1 MKVYRYAFVVIGCIG
16 LLLNG
21 IGAALI
27 IDSQQGGYSHR
38 SSDTALGIGVMLAIL
53 GPLVVAAGSV
63 FLALGRGR
71 SWKYG
76 LLGLLTPLGLLFL
89 CILEDHSSLPA
100 SSPNT
105 AEG

>member
-21 IGAALI
+21 IGAGLI
-27 IDSQQGGYSHR
+27 ADSQQSGYYR
-38 SSDTALGIGVMLAIL
+38 GSDTELGIGVLLAIL

-76 LLGLLTPLGLLFL
+76 LLGLLAPIGLLFL
-89 CILEDHSSLPA
+89 CILEDHSSLAA

-105 AEG
+105 AKG

>member
-1 MKVYRYAFVVIGCIG
+1 MNVYRYAFVVMGCIG

-21 IGAALI
+21 IGMGLI
-27 IDSQQGGYSHR
+27 TSSQQSGYR
-38 SSDTALGIGVMLAIL
+38 LGSDTELAIGALLAIL
-53 GPLVVAAGSV
+53 GPIVVAAGSV

-76 LLGLLTPLGLLFL
+76 LLGLLTPVGLLFL

-100 SSPNT
+100 SSPKA

>member
-1 MKVYRYAFVVIGCIG
+1 MKVYRYTFVVIGCIG

-21 IGAALI
+21 LGAALI
-27 IDSQQGGYSHR
+27 IDSEQSSYYRG
-38 SSDTALGIGVMLAIL
+38 SDTELGIGVTLAIL

-76 LLGLLTPLGLLFL
+76 LLGLLTPIGLLFL

-100 SSPNT
+100 SSPKA

>member
-1 MKVYRYAFVVIGCIG
+1 MKIYRYTFVVIGCIG

-21 IGAALI
+21 IGATLI
-27 IDSQQGGYSHR
+27 VDSQQSGYGRGSE
-38 SSDTALGIGVMLAIL
+38 TELGIGVMLAIL